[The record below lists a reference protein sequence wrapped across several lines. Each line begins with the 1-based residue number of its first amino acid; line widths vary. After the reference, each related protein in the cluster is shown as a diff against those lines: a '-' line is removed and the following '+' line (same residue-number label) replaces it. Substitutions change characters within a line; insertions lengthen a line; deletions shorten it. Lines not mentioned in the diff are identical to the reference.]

1 MPSFWERLR
10 EPVDVARQRY
20 RSERHNSTVFIP
32 LVSLFFAYLVFD
44 TFTSRVPNAKSDFFW
59 YSPIFVP
66 MLIGGWWLFLKQI
79 KQYPTITC
87 NACRSQY
94 YQGVNKCFDCGSVS
108 FTDNGDT
115 FPKRLKKEVLMYSV
129 GFSLLF
135 CFF

>member
-1 MPSFWERLR
+1 
-10 EPVDVARQRY
+10 
-20 RSERHNSTVFIP
+20 
-32 LVSLFFAYLVFD
+32 
-44 TFTSRVPNAKSDFFW
+44 
-59 YSPIFVP
+59 
-66 MLIGGWWLFLKQI
+66 MLIGGWWVFLKQI

-115 FPKRLKKEVLMYSV
+115 FSKRLKKEVLMYSV

-135 CFF
+135 CFFLVSDSVAGKELSIIAIYGAGTSFPILL

>member
-1 MPSFWERLR
+1 
-10 EPVDVARQRY
+10 
-20 RSERHNSTVFIP
+20 
-32 LVSLFFAYLVFD
+32 
-44 TFTSRVPNAKSDFFW
+44 
-59 YSPIFVP
+59 
-66 MLIGGWWLFLKQI
+66 MLIGGWWVFLQQI

-87 NACRSQY
+87 NAWRSQY

-135 CFF
+135 CFFLVSDSVAGKELSKIAIYGAGTSFSILL